1 MQIQEIDRPMRV
13 LSWSAKNNRFE
24 LALSG
29 GAFPKGVASLYRVVT
44 QQGEFVASGH
54 HRVLCADHKYR
65 QVADLTSG
73 CKLLTSSQT
82 LLRSSLGAVPQ
93 SLHADDPHSLR
104 TIADSMGRYADAARQ
119 YGLRLLLAK
128 GICQDSVQE
137 SSDAQEC
144 SRLIERADDLLE
156 RELTHTRLDQLS
168 SRICRNGLLHH
179 VAPREAGEARQRCE
193 VCFEHAC
200 QSIQSEQQFQQ
211 KKANR
216 QQAQEF
222 STVESRREG
231 LAFSAA
237 LEQYRKPQC
246 TDTPQPYR
254 IQQSLQHPSH
264 CGQAKLA
271 SKPVFRDQSCNHSLI
286 ESCNIISVSLL
297 DSQEAYYDLQVLDNN
312 NYVTVDGAIHHN
324 SGKTWAGCAGI
335 AMHFCNH
342 PKVSAGYFAPTYPQI
357 RDIFYPTIE
366 EVLHDWGMRCQIKT
380 SDKEVDVY
388 TGNTYRGTVICRSLD
403 RPETIVGFKIG
414 HALIDELD
422 VMKEDKAQLAWRK
435 IIARMRYKVD
445 GLRNGV
451 DVTTTP
457 EGFKFTY
464 RQFVEQLSQN
474 DKLCDLYGIVHA
486 STYDNE
492 SNLPDD
498 YIPSLV
504 ASYPKE
510 LISAYINGQF
520 VNLTSGSVYPS
531 YSRERCRSKETI
543 QQGETLYIGQDFNVY
558 RMTSVIFVKRT
569 NGFHAVAELVD
580 LRDTPQVIRTI
591 KDRWPS
597 SKIVIYPD
605 SSGKSAKSSDA
616 SVSDIALLQQAGFE
630 TRFKPTNPAV
640 RDRVMSVNKSFEA
653 GLQWVNDAT
662 CPKYA
667 QSLEQQVYDKA
678 GEPDKSSGKDH
689 ATDAGG
695 YVIAYEF
702 PIHRPVLRT
711 KARF

>member
-1 MQIQEIDRPMRV
+1 MRERK
-13 LSWSAKNNRFE
+13 LTM
-24 LALSG
+24 
-29 GAFPKGVASLYRVVT
+29 PSLN
-44 QQGEFVASGH
+44 
-54 HRVLCADHKYR
+54 
-65 QVADLTSG
+65 
-73 CKLLTSSQT
+73 
-82 LLRSSLGAVPQ
+82 VPQ
-93 SLHADDPHSLR
+93 
-104 TIADSMGRYADAARQ
+104 ARF
-119 YGLRLLLAK
+119 
-128 GICQDSVQE
+128 
-137 SSDAQEC
+137 
-144 SRLIERADDLLE
+144 
-156 RELTHTRLDQLS
+156 LTLD
-168 SRICRNGLLHH
+168 
-179 VAPREAGEARQRCE
+179 
-193 VCFEHAC
+193 
-200 QSIQSEQQFQQ
+200 
-211 KKANR
+211 
-216 QQAQEF
+216 
-222 STVESRREG
+222 
-231 LAFSAA
+231 
-237 LEQYRKPQC
+237 RK
-246 TDTPQPYR
+246 
-254 IQQSLQHPSH
+254 
-264 CGQAKLA
+264 
-271 SKPVFRDQSCNHSLI
+271 FRGF
-286 ESCNIISVSLL
+286 VS
-297 DSQEAYYDLQVLDNN
+297 
-312 NYVTVDGAIHHN
+312 GFGG
-324 SGKTWAGCAGI
+324 GKTWAGCAGI

-464 RQFVEQLSQN
+464 RQFVEQLSQDN
-474 DKLCDLYGIVHA
+474 KLCELYGIVHA

-531 YSRERCRSKETI
+531 YNREKCRSKETI

-558 RMTSVIFVKRT
+558 HMTSVIFVKRA

-591 KDRWPS
+591 KDRWSS

-640 RDRVMSVNKSFEA
+640 RDRVMSVNKSFET
-653 GLQWVNDAT
+653 GLQWVNDTT

>member
-1 MQIQEIDRPMRV
+1 MP
-13 LSWSAKNNRFE
+13 
-24 LALSG
+24 
-29 GAFPKGVASLYRVVT
+29 SLN
-44 QQGEFVASGH
+44 
-54 HRVLCADHKYR
+54 
-65 QVADLTSG
+65 
-73 CKLLTSSQT
+73 
-82 LLRSSLGAVPQ
+82 VPQ
-93 SLHADDPHSLR
+93 
-104 TIADSMGRYADAARQ
+104 
-119 YGLRLLLAK
+119 AK
-128 GICQDSVQE
+128 F
-137 SSDAQEC
+137 
-144 SRLIERADDLLE
+144 
-156 RELTHTRLDQLS
+156 LTL
-168 SRICRNGLLHH
+168 
-179 VAPREAGEARQRCE
+179 
-193 VCFEHAC
+193 
-200 QSIQSEQQFQQ
+200 
-211 KKANR
+211 K
-216 QQAQEF
+216 
-222 STVESRREG
+222 
-231 LAFSAA
+231 
-237 LEQYRKPQC
+237 RK
-246 TDTPQPYR
+246 
-254 IQQSLQHPSH
+254 
-264 CGQAKLA
+264 
-271 SKPVFRDQSCNHSLI
+271 FRGF
-286 ESCNIISVSLL
+286 VS
-297 DSQEAYYDLQVLDNN
+297 
-312 NYVTVDGAIHHN
+312 GFGG
-324 SGKTWAGCAGI
+324 GKTWAGCAGI

-464 RQFVEQLSQN
+464 RQFVEQLSQDN
-474 DKLCDLYGIVHA
+474 KLCELYGIVHA

-531 YSRERCRSKETI
+531 YNRERCRSKETI

-558 RMTSVIFVKRT
+558 HMTSVIFVKRA

-640 RDRVMSVNKSFEA
+640 RDRVMSVNKSFET
-653 GLQWVNDAT
+653 GLQWVNDTT

>member
-1 MQIQEIDRPMRV
+1 M
-13 LSWSAKNNRFE
+13 
-24 LALSG
+24 
-29 GAFPKGVASLYRVVT
+29 
-44 QQGEFVASGH
+44 
-54 HRVLCADHKYR
+54 
-65 QVADLTSG
+65 
-73 CKLLTSSQT
+73 
-82 LLRSSLGAVPQ
+82 
-93 SLHADDPHSLR
+93 
-104 TIADSMGRYADAARQ
+104 
-119 YGLRLLLAK
+119 
-128 GICQDSVQE
+128 
-137 SSDAQEC
+137 
-144 SRLIERADDLLE
+144 
-156 RELTHTRLDQLS
+156 
-168 SRICRNGLLHH
+168 
-179 VAPREAGEARQRCE
+179 
-193 VCFEHAC
+193 
-200 QSIQSEQQFQQ
+200 
-211 KKANR
+211 
-216 QQAQEF
+216 
-222 STVESRREG
+222 
-231 LAFSAA
+231 
-237 LEQYRKPQC
+237 
-246 TDTPQPYR
+246 
-254 IQQSLQHPSH
+254 
-264 CGQAKLA
+264 
-271 SKPVFRDQSCNHSLI
+271 
-286 ESCNIISVSLL
+286 
-297 DSQEAYYDLQVLDNN
+297 LDNN

-342 PKVSAGYFAPTYPQI
+342 PRVSAGYFAPTYPQI

-531 YSRERCRSKETI
+531 YNRERCRSKETI

-558 RMTSVIFVKRT
+558 HMASVIFVKRT
-569 NGFHAVAELVD
+569 DGFHAVAELVD

-591 KDRWPS
+591 EDLWPS

-640 RDRVMSVNKSFEA
+640 RDRVMSVNKSFET
-653 GLQWVNDAT
+653 GRQWVNDTT

-702 PIHRPVLRT
+702 PIRRPVLRT